1 MNRSQ
6 EPEGTPRDV
15 QMKFESR
22 TVGPFQ
28 ENSYLVVDE
37 TTNRAVLIDPG
48 DEPARLIAM
57 VRASK
62 ATLDAIWL
70 THGHLDHIGGI
81 AGVLREW
88 KVPVHMH
95 PNDLPLYTQAAA
107 AAAAYGVAFEQ
118 PANPDF
124 AIADGD
130 TMTVGSLAFDVVL
143 TPGHSPGHVIFRHG
157 ETIFG
162 GDLLFA
168 GSIGRTDLP
177 LSNPADMEQSLAR
190 ICDFDDVTAVHPGHG
205 PSTTIGYER
214 ATNGFLTGAARILR
228 R

>member
-1 MNRSQ
+1 
-6 EPEGTPRDV
+6 
-15 QMKFESR
+15 MKYASL

-28 ENSYLVVDE
+28 ENAYLVVDE
-37 TTNRAVLIDPG
+37 STNRAVLIDPG
-48 DEPARLIAM
+48 DEPARLIAL
-57 VRASK
+57 VRKSN

-95 PNDLPLYTQAAA
+95 PNDLPLYTSAAKSA
-107 AAAAYGVAFEQ
+107 AEYGVPFEQ
-118 PANPDF
+118 PADPDH

-143 TPGHSPGHVIFRHG
+143 TPGHSPGHVIFKHG
-157 ETIFG
+157 DTVFG

-168 GSIGRTDLP
+168 GSIGRTDLR
-177 LSNPADMEQSLAR
+177 LADPAQMQHSLAR
-190 ICDFDDVTAVHPGHG
+190 ICEFDDATNVHPGHG
-205 PSTTIGYER
+205 PSTTIGDER
-214 ATNGFLTGAARILR
+214 ATNGFLNGGARIVR